1 MAPQGVT
8 HIDNDHDYHPK
19 DAIRAAGWSAG
30 ILGTGGLVAA
40 AVQSAVT
47 RQNIGPFG
55 AFTKFGGTIA
65 TWTAVGGT
73 FEFTRVAA
81 ANLREKDDH
90 LNSALG
96 GFAAG
101 AILGMQTRRMPRII
115 GIGAVFGLVLSVMDY
130 TGRSIKG
137 NRQTQDLE
145 EFDRKEYLR
154 KNRRRPLEETIA
166 EVGEGRS
173 IRPPGY
179 EERRRQRLLEKYGF
193 EVNPVSADPNAQ

>member
-47 RQNIGPFG
+47 RQNVGPFG
-55 AFTKFGGTIA
+55 TFTKFGGTIA

-90 LNSALG
+90 FNTALG

-101 AILGMQTRRMPRII
+101 AILGMQST
-115 GIGAVFGLVLSVMDY
+115 
-130 TGRSIKG
+130 T
-137 NRQTQDLE
+137 
-145 EFDRKEYLR
+145 
-154 KNRRRPLEETIA
+154 
-166 EVGEGRS
+166 
-173 IRPPGY
+173 
-179 EERRRQRLLEKYGF
+179 
-193 EVNPVSADPNAQ
+193 